1 MESIRQMIISDE
13 TQIILS
19 FAQIGFL
26 AVVIWRVAV
35 IYADLKGKI
44 TDNVTKIEKQDIKI
58 ENLESENNLIKVT
71 QAVLETKLEN
81 IESGVVEIKAML
93 ARHVQQ

>member
-1 MESIRQMIISDE
+1 MESFRQMIISDE

-19 FAQIGFL
+19 LAQIGFL

-35 IYADLKGKI
+35 VFSDLKTKI
-44 TDNVTKIEKQDIKI
+44 MDNVTHIEKQDTKIEK
-58 ENLESENNLIKVT
+58 LESENNLIKVT

-81 IESGVVEIKAML
+81 IDAGVMEIKAMMI
-93 ARHVQQ
+93 RHVEQ